1 MDAGR
6 LLEESSELA
15 RHNSLRLASLEQMY
29 DVPAREQSL
38 RDYWHILQKR
48 KWTVVV
54 SIVVVFVVA
63 GIISVRMTPIYDA
76 RDDNHDLSASI
87 QSTQHQKQ

>member
-1 MDAGR
+1 
-6 LLEESSELA
+6 
-15 RHNSLRLASLEQMY
+15 MY

-63 GIISVRMTPIYDA
+63 GIISVRMTPIYDGVTIITIFP
-76 RDDNHDLSASI
+76 RASI
-87 QSTQHQKQ
+87 HSTSKTVITPKAMERSAVGSLHAGEDP